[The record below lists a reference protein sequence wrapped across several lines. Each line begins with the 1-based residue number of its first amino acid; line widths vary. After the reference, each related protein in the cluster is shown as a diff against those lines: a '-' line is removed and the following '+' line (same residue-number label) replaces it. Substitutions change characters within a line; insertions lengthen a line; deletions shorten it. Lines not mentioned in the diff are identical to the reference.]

1 MSHLVPSTGWLFYFS
16 SMQHRFLLPLIA
28 TLAVAAS
35 RPATAQ
41 CDGTEII
48 LHTFTAMWNDDM
60 QWELHSASGEVL
72 ASYEWAGDLTHTY
85 DTLCVAEPCGYVVTS
100 SIDGD
105 GWGAGTV
112 LEVLWDGGAQELE
125 FSEGEL
131 GYHVVNALDEG
142 CTWEFEGCTDP
153 DAVNYTIGATAD
165 NGSCDYISVFPWD
178 GDDREYLL
186 HIPPDLGPGAPLVM
200 CMHGLSGTMEGM
212 RAGTLLHELADEF
225 GFAVCWPQGSIW
237 VWDASPLPYWNANL
251 FLTPVD
257 DIGFLTALAQTLQD
271 QFELS
276 PECTYACGAS
286 NGGMMS
292 YTLISERPDVWKG
305 MATVGGVMSQYE
317 QQNGTVGPPRP
328 VYHLH
333 GDNDTAM
340 PYYSYDDG
348 FGPWTGGWGV
358 MEMMEFWAAEHGHT
372 QVDSV
377 AWADN
382 VPDDGLTETVFEWTG
397 GPDPAGRVVH
407 HRVEGGGHDWWGAY
421 GEPSEVP
428 TSGLIWTFFAD
439 LCENPMGVAES
450 AARDEVPALLPYPNP
465 VERGAQWSVGCTEPA
480 VYDFNGRRIE
490 VAPGTAPR
498 QPGVYWVQCA
508 DGSGARVVV
517 E

>member
-1 MSHLVPSTGWLFYFS
+1 MP
-16 SMQHRFLLPLIA
+16 HRLSLPLIA
-28 TLAVAAS
+28 ALALAA
-35 RPATAQ
+35 ATPRHANAQ
-41 CDGTEII
+41 CEGTEII
-48 LHTFTAMWNDDM
+48 LHTFTGFWNDDM
-60 QWELHSASGEVL
+60 HWELQSASGEVL
-72 ASYEWAGDLTHTY
+72 ASYEWLGDATHTY
-85 DTLCVAEPCGYVVTS
+85 DTLCVLEPCAYVVTS
-100 SIDGD
+100 SIEGD
-105 GWGAGTV
+105 GWGAGSL
-112 LEVLWDGGAQELE
+112 LEVLWEGGAQEME

-131 GYHVVNALDEG
+131 GYHAVDALDEG

-153 DAVNYTIGATAD
+153 DAVNFAIGATID
-165 NGSCDYISVFPWD
+165 DGGCDYIHPFAWD
-178 GDDREYLL
+178 GEEREYLL
-186 HIPPDLGPGAPLVM
+186 HIPPNLAPGAPLVM
-200 CMHGLSGTMEGM
+200 CMHGLSGTMEDM
-212 RAGTLLHELADEF
+212 RAATRFHELADEY

-237 VWDASPLPYWNANL
+237 VWDGSPLPYWNANL

-257 DIGFLTALAQTLQD
+257 DIGFLTSLAEALQD

-358 MEMMEFWAAEHGHT
+358 MEMMEFWATEHGHT

-407 HRVEGGGHDWWGAY
+407 HRVEGGVHEWWGAY

-450 AARDEVPALLPYPNP
+450 TARDEVPLLLYPNP
-465 VERGAQWSVGCTEPA
+465 VERGGTWSMGCEEAA
-480 VYDFNGRRIE
+480 VYDFNGRSVD
-490 VAPGTAPR
+490 VAPGKVPE
-498 QPGVYWVQCA
+498 QPGVYWVQCT
-508 DGSGARVVV
+508 DGSGARLVV